1 MIYSNNYLI
10 RDGKRFDILKFLM
23 SILVVAI
30 HTTPMEFGLRP
41 IFRLAVPL
49 FFILSSY
56 LFFSKQSHVLL
67 KKDEFKGLEKL
78 TWRYLKLYF
87 FWFIILLPIT
97 IVVRRWYID
106 LGYEMLISVVKCFLF
121 SSTFRASWFLMASLI
136 GIVVVWALSK
146 FFSDFWLLLIGS
158 ILYLS
163 CCLFSNYYNAIESS
177 SILKAYSIYSSQISD
192 PYNSFPVAFL
202 FVVLGKVLSE
212 KKIFV
217 SNIILL
223 LLISISFLFLY
234 CEYYFIQQFNL
245 CIVDDCYVFS
255 VPLSLFLF
263 MYIGQSNWTIDYDT
277 KKIRKASTIIYCCH
291 CSIASVINFVL
302 PIFFDKSNNVY
313 FFIWFLIT
321 LLVSIFV
328 SCLIF
333 KLEHNSHLSLFRYA
347 Y

>member
-1 MIYSNNYLI
+1 
-10 RDGKRFDILKFLM
+10 M
-23 SILVVAI
+23 SILVVTI
-30 HTTPMEFGLRP
+30 HTTPMELGLRP

-49 FFILSSY
+49 FLSSHY
-56 LFFSKQSHVLL
+56 ICSFRNKVMFYWKRMNLKVLRNL
-67 KKDEFKGLEKL
+67 LGVIWNCIFWGGH
-78 TWRYLKLYF
+78 YF
-87 FWFIILLPIT
+87 
-97 IVVRRWYID
+97 VAYNNSCK
-106 LGYEMLISVVKCFLF
+106 EMVYWLWNVNLCCKMFFLF
-121 SSTFRASWFLMASLI
+121 SSTFGASWFLMASLI

-202 FVVLGKVLSE
+202 FVVLGKDLSE

-245 CIVDDCYVFS
+245 WWLLCFFSSVKSFFVYVYRS
-255 VPLSLFLF
+255 
-263 MYIGQSNWTIDYDT
+263 
-277 KKIRKASTIIYCCH
+277 K
-291 CSIASVINFVL
+291 
-302 PIFFDKSNNVY
+302 
-313 FFIWFLIT
+313 
-321 LLVSIFV
+321 
-328 SCLIF
+328 
-333 KLEHNSHLSLFRYA
+333 
-347 Y
+347 